1 MSDVRAAFDE
11 GAADYDRPRR
21 GFIPPF
27 DAFYGALVEA
37 VPFPQDG
44 EIEVLDLGAGTGL
57 VAALLAPRFPRARF
71 TLVDLSDEMLDQA
84 RARFAAQPDRFRFQ
98 VLDLARDFPGG
109 RYDAV
114 VSALAIHHLEDEAKR
129 ALYARVRAALNRPGV
144 FVNADQVLG
153 PTPAVEW
160 RYRETWLR
168 QVRAL
173 GTSEEDVTLAL
184 QRMTFDRKA
193 TVSAQLAWLK
203 ELGFADV
210 DCVFKQH
217 EWAVLCA
224 NITP

>member
-1 MSDVRAAFDE
+1 MTDLRAAFDA

-21 GFIPPF
+21 QFIPPF

-37 VPFPQDG
+37 VPFPPDA

-57 VAALLAPRFPRARF
+57 VSALLATIFPRARF
-71 TLVDLSDEMLDQA
+71 TLVDLSGEMLAQA
-84 RARFAAQPDRFRFQ
+84 RGRFADEPTRFRFH

-114 VSALAIHHLEDEAKR
+114 VSALAIHHLDDDAKR
-129 ALYARVRAALNRPGV
+129 ALFARVHTALRTPGV

-153 PTPAVEW
+153 PTPTVER

-173 GTSEEDVTLAL
+173 GTSEADMQLAL
-184 QRMTFDRKA
+184 ERMLFDKKA
-193 TVSAQLAWLK
+193 TVAAQLGWL
-203 ELGFADV
+203 EEAGFVDV
-210 DCVFKQH
+210 DCPYKSH
-217 EWAVLCA
+217 EWAVLVGH
-224 NITP
+224 TRG